1 VSVPPMV
8 AIIEDDGAVR
18 VAMESLVRSFG
29 FRTSSYAS
37 AEDFLRSQDLNDMS
51 CIVTDVKMAGMSG
64 VELQRYLLG
73 RGDGTPFIFI
83 TGYPE
88 ERLRRQ
94 AIDAGAYGFL
104 TKPFDGNLLKEC
116 IDRALQ
122 AGAAQSG

>member
-1 VSVPPMV
+1 MV
-8 AIIEDDGAVR
+8 VIIEDDGSVR
-18 VAMESLVRSFG
+18 LATESLVRSFG
-29 FRTSSYAS
+29 FRTNSYRS
-37 AEDFLRSQDLNDMS
+37 AEDFLRSHDLNDMS
-51 CIVTDVKMAGMSG
+51 CIIADVKMPGMSG

-73 RGDGTPFIFI
+73 RGNRTPFILI
-83 TGYPE
+83 TAYPE

-104 TKPFDGNLLKEC
+104 TKPFDSNLLKEC